1 MLSVLPVLSAFAN
14 NGKQSIKQICCMIYC
29 LTSLIFIFKQFSST
43 IDWTQPSPLDATAC
57 SGLSISSGNSIPERD
72 APCQPWSCHVM
83 PKRCSILVQMEITSL
98 QNHPFESNSWRSPS
112 KSPLMVGL
120 TSEYANHC
128 ACGHHQRVQ
137 AWGCISNATAYHRG
151 DVPCVCNRSFTQ
163 PKYTRHNFLCLELP
177 TKLLTITVCIPI
189 LVKLLFILCR
199 RQSDLQLHSVSPRNR
214 GRWPMLTAM
223 SLALPKLMGTAFWFT
238 WLAWAL
244 SKLQCQAWSPVVASS
259 CAVHGDLLLFWKV
272 AAPELL

>member
-120 TSEYANHC
+120 TSEYAK
-128 ACGHHQRVQ
+128 
-137 AWGCISNATAYHRG
+137 I
-151 DVPCVCNRSFTQ
+151 
-163 PKYTRHNFLCLELP
+163 LCLRPPSESSGLRLYL
-177 TKLLTITVCIPI
+177 KRNCLSQGRCAMCL
-189 LVKLLFILCR
+189 
-199 RQSDLQLHSVSPRNR
+199 QSFLHTTQVY
-214 GRWPMLTAM
+214 
-223 SLALPKLMGTAFWFT
+223 
-238 WLAWAL
+238 
-244 SKLQCQAWSPVVASS
+244 QA
-259 CAVHGDLLLFWKV
+259 
-272 AAPELL
+272 